1 MRRALAAAS
10 LAVALVLPAQALADV
25 PSRQAEHIAD
35 ATSEVR
41 EAEADRGMLKISVT
55 SEDSAAWRVS
65 YFDGDREVVQ
75 VIVERDDGEV
85 REVWTGHQVAWRM
98 ARGYEGQFGH
108 KLNAPYVWIPLALV
122 FFCGLLDWRR
132 PWRIVHLDLL
142 VLLSFGISHIFFNE
156 GEIGLSVPLAYP
168 PLLYLLA
175 RALWVGFRE
184 RSEGLRPTA
193 PIAWLAVGVAFLL
206 AFRVT
211 MNVADSGVIDVGYSG
226 VIGADRIAHGE
237 PIYGDRAFP
246 NDDPTGDTY
255 GPANYYAYIPFEL
268 ALPWSGGWD
277 ELPAAHAA
285 AIFFDLATV
294 AGLFLLGRRLRRD
307 VDGNATAEG
316 NALGVVL
323 AFAWVAYPY
332 TAFALQSNSNDSLAA
347 ALLVW
352 ALVAFSSAWARG
364 ALLGLAA
371 MTKFAP
377 LALAPLFAAGERGL
391 AGRPPWRPALVFAG
405 AFVATVALMLAHPA
419 IDPGLAT
426 FWDRALGSQLDRT
439 SPFSVWGQ
447 EPGLDWLQTTLWV
460 GVVALGTLVALV
472 PRRRTLVQVAALGA
486 AVLIAAQL
494 AVDHWFYLY
503 VPWFLPLLLAAFSL
517 RGSASH
523 AGR

>member
-85 REVWTGHQVAWRM
+85 REVWTGDQVAWRM

-332 TAFALQSNSNDSLAA
+332 TAFALQSNSNDSLVA